1 MVKEVKR
8 IREIITSEFVLKLQQ
23 VRTRRL
29 TWIDFVNL
37 FLAIFGV
44 CCTLIVIYLWGI
56 ADKKL
61 AHKLSELERLA
72 RL

>member
-1 MVKEVKR
+1 MKR

-44 CCTLIVIYLWGI
+44 CCTLIVINLLGKRGKETSTQI
-56 ADKKL
+56 
-61 AHKLSELERLA
+61 ERA
-72 RL
+72 RTAGATLRV